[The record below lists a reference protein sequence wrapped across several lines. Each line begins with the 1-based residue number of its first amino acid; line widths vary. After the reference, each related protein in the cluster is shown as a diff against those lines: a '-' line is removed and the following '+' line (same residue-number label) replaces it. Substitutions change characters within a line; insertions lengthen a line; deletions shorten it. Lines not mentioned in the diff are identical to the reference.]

1 MGGWM
6 NWAFNVYPRVRPA
19 LNNFYPK
26 LKGRRDST
34 ATLWVN
40 NSIRDDFTWAIRT
53 LENSSGVHLLKSVYW
68 GSSEATF
75 TVFCD
80 ACPEGMGFWYPDLH
94 VGFYSPTPSYEHP
107 DLIFYFEALCVH
119 SALFDAHR
127 RTKNRGTSRFLI
139 YTDNSNTVDIF
150 SSLRA
155 LPPYNHLLKT
165 AMDILNLGDS
175 DMRVLHVPGVDNAVA
190 DALSRADFHRAVD
203 LIPSLKISTFEP
215 WS

>member
-26 LKGRRDST
+26 LKGHRDST

-40 NSIRDDFTWAIRT
+40 NSIQDDFTWAIRA

-94 VGFYSPTPSYEHP
+94 VGFYSPT
-107 DLIFYFEALCVH
+107 LATNIQ
-119 SALFDAHR
+119 
-127 RTKNRGTSRFLI
+127 I
-139 YTDNSNTVDIF
+139 
-150 SSLRA
+150 
-155 LPPYNHLLKT
+155 
-165 AMDILNLGDS
+165 
-175 DMRVLHVPGVDNAVA
+175 
-190 DALSRADFHRAVD
+190 
-203 LIPSLKISTFEP
+203 
-215 WS
+215 